1 MIILEVHLER
11 VMSSYKMLLYLNNTR
26 TGISKPL
33 KIFSFP
39 AVSTSKTGA
48 GIFLGVSKDPLKYPE
63 KPKRK
68 PKTLIRNP
76 INIFLEIQRG
86 AVSPL
91 ARLRGWPSADLL
103 NSLIFA
109 IKSAC
114 STIAKS
120 ESLKL
125 SLSKSLVIWSF
136 GCLVFF
142 YFFIWSSGF
151 LFILFA

>member
-11 VMSSYKMLLYLNNTR
+11 VMSSYSMLLYLNNTR

-48 GIFLGVSKDPLKYPE
+48 GIFLGVSKDPLKYLE

-68 PKTLIRNP
+68 PRNLIRYHISN
-76 INIFLEIQRG
+76 FFEIQSG
-86 AVSPL
+86 ASSPL

-114 STIAKS
+114 STKAKF
-120 ESLKL
+120 ESLKYSQQEFKL
-125 SLSKSLVIWSF
+125 DQVFGLLHLVKN
-136 GCLVFF
+136 
-142 YFFIWSSGF
+142 
-151 LFILFA
+151 